1 VGFAPRG
8 EVARITYFLIFLT
21 FILSSARRERCR
33 MFPGLVNCT
42 TIDWF
47 TEWPSDA
54 LFEVASKQL
63 AGESLGSEDVKNS
76 ICKVFVTVHQSV
88 EETSKRMYAQI
99 SRRNYVTPTNYLE
112 TVRGYRKLLKE
123 KRAELGDKAEK
134 LKGGLEKL
142 DETSVQVAAMKKV
155 AEEKKVVVAQ
165 AKIDCEALLLEIVSD
180 KRAADEQEKQVNAE
194 AIKIGKEA
202 EEANA
207 IAVQVQSELDK
218 ALPAL
223 QAAEEAL
230 NVLTKKDMAELKAYA
245 KPPAL
250 VELTLSGVMTVLKRT
265 ATWDEAKKALGDANF
280 MQKLMEFEKD
290 KLDDS
295 VLKKVSKFTQNP
307 DFTPDAIGKVSGAA
321 RCVIT
326 GS

>member
-1 VGFAPRG
+1 
-8 EVARITYFLIFLT
+8 
-21 FILSSARRERCR
+21 

-63 AGESLGSEDVKNS
+63 AAESLGSEDVKNS

-99 SRRNYVTPTNYLE
+99 GRRNYVTPTNYLE

-142 DETSVQVAAMKKV
+142 DETSIQVAAMKKV

-295 VLKKVSKFTQNP
+295 VLKKVSKLTQNP

-321 RCVIT
+321 R
-326 GS
+326 